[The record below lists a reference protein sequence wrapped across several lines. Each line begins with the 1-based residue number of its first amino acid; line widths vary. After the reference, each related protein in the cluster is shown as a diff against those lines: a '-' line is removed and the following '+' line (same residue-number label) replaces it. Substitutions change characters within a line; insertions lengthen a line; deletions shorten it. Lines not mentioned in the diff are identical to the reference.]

1 MTAVDHLIGPP
12 EIVVGDLRVAAKVDD
27 RARGDSAHGVGQPP
41 VGVGGL
47 RVEHRIG
54 RSDLSVLFM
63 KSDSVATPVEKF
75 TISITGSDAKHGTLA
90 MEWGPLRWTAPI
102 VVLTPARSGAGT

>member
-41 VGVGGL
+41 EGVGGL

-63 KSDSVATPVEKF
+63 HGVPRQVMAFPTKGTDESVVGGKGRRAEQ
-75 TISITGSDAKHGTLA
+75 
-90 MEWGPLRWTAPI
+90 
-102 VVLTPARSGAGT
+102 